1 VGCLQSFY
9 FSCDASAFH
18 FSASACR
25 PFWQSAACSGAN
37 FTAQNRFI
45 IADVE
50 DMRSVRKS
58 IGQVSRGMLNTQ
70 VPAVLEYD
78 LDAFMHSY
86 LNAALNPEGAV
97 AV

>member
-1 VGCLQSFY
+1 MR
-9 FSCDASAFH
+9 A
-18 FSASACR
+18 
-25 PFWQSAACSGAN
+25 PFIFLLLLVARFGRAQHEVELTPMN

-78 LDAFMHSY
+78 LDAFIHSY